1 MNTIDFFIFFFTR
14 LSLLNLFF
22 QMSLPMCFLNED
34 LLNHILTYVDTSDII
49 NVISGNKE
57 LAKIALLSAFS
68 DKEIEIASGLSLV
81 RFCLWIKR
89 HGVQKIKTLE
99 IRNVDCKPYSYIKKE
114 YIQSLEALQDIHVK
128 KMVFVK
134 MTFGDTN
141 LIPANVEHL
150 YVNKCFPVKMTWMNE
165 IKNLRTLSLN
175 GYHDDIS
182 DMKDIGLKNL
192 SVKQLST
199 NYLRT
204 MPEMIEFLE
213 NSVRNE
219 NLNEFSFEMPIEDR
233 RTNEPLLKKKIQDV
247 YPKTTI
253 AERIGTTRF
262 YW

>member
-1 MNTIDFFIFFFTR
+1 
-14 LSLLNLFF
+14 
-22 QMSLPMCFLNED
+22 MSLPVCFLNEH

-49 NVISGNKE
+49 DFVSGNKE
-57 LAKIALLSAFS
+57 LTEMPLFSAFA
-68 DKEIEIASGLSLV
+68 DKEIEISNGSSLV
-81 RFCLWIKR
+81 RFCVWVKR
-89 HGVQKIKTLE
+89 HRVQKIKRLE
-99 IRNVDCKPYSYIKKE
+99 IQNVNCKPYSYITKAHIE
-114 YIQSLEALQDIHVK
+114 SLEALQDLHVRN
-128 KMVFVK
+128 MVLRN

-141 LIPANVEHL
+141 LIPANVKHL
-150 YVNKCFPVKMTWMNE
+150 YVNKCFPVKMSWINE
-165 IKNLRTLSLN
+165 IKNLHTLYLN
-175 GYHDDIS
+175 GYHDDIC

-213 NSVRNE
+213 NSLRNE
-219 NLNEFSFEMPIEDR
+219 NLDEFSFEMPIDDR
-233 RTNEPLLKKKIQDV
+233 RTNEPLIEKKIKDV